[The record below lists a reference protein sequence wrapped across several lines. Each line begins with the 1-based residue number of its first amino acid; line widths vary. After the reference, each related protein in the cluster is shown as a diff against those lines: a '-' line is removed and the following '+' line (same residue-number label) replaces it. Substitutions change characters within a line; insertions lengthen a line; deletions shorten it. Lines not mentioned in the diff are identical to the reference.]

1 MALFRWSHY
10 GGVSFAAFWT
20 PDAINKSKAWS
31 VKIYGNGAA
40 LHKQPDLKGYFYL
53 VRCVK
58 GSVVFA
64 SNVVDDG
71 HFFTRNSDVLI
82 LLPRLTA
89 PLLKQKGSFPA
100 SALMCRCRKTRHHER
115 RCPATTQ
122 IACPEKDSG
131 GRMFI
136 VHCTLYI
143 ESDIIICTLP
153 RYTF

>member
-71 HFFTRNSDVLI
+71 HFSQGI
-82 LLPRLTA
+82 L
-89 PLLKQKGSFPA
+89 
-100 SALMCRCRKTRHHER
+100 
-115 RCPATTQ
+115 
-122 IACPEKDSG
+122 
-131 GRMFI
+131 MF
-136 VHCTLYI
+136 
-143 ESDIIICTLP
+143 
-153 RYTF
+153 